1 MSTATRYIEYLQSKI
16 QEVLD
21 NEIPNI
27 EKAAQLMTESCLKG
41 GRIYVFG
48 SGHSH
53 LIAEEMYVRAGGLA
67 LVHAILPPEMALV
80 NNMVTK
86 STLLERL
93 DGYASALIEL
103 YHVGE
108 KDTLMVVSNSGR
120 NAVPVEMCLAAKAKG
135 ANVVA
140 LTSMKHSSSCNSRHS
155 SGKRIFEIADVTID
169 NRAEKGDSGLM
180 IEGLNIPIGP
190 VSDGTGI
197 AIAQALINEVIERMV
212 QAGVE
217 PPVFVS
223 SNVDGGDEKNAH
235 LYETYYNYWK

>member
-1 MSTATRYIEYLQSKI
+1 MSIATRYIEYLQSKI

-27 EKAAQLMTESCLKG
+27 EKAAQLMAESCLKG

-53 LIAEEMYVRAGGLA
+53 LIAEEMYIRAGGLA
-67 LVHAILPPEMALV
+67 LVHAILPPEMMLGPMA
-80 NNMVTK
+80 TK

-93 DGYASALIEL
+93 EGYAPAIVEL
-103 YHVGE
+103 YKIDE

-120 NAVPVEMCLAAKAKG
+120 NAVPVEMCLAAKEKG
-135 ANVVA
+135 ASVVA
-140 LTSMKHSSSCNSRHS
+140 LTSMKHSSACASRHS

-169 NRAEKGDSGLM
+169 NHAEKGDSGLT
-180 IEGLNIPIGP
+180 IEDLNTPVGP
-190 VSDGTGI
+190 VSDATGI
-197 AIAQALINEVIERMV
+197 AIAQALVNEVIERMI

-223 SNVDGGDEKNAH
+223 SNVDGGDAKNAH
-235 LYETYYNYWK
+235 LYEQYYGYWK

>member
-1 MSTATRYIEYLQSKI
+1 MSIATRYIEYLQSKI

-27 EKAAQLMTESCLKG
+27 EKAAQLMAESCLKG

-53 LIAEEMYVRAGGLA
+53 LIAEEMFIRAGGLA
-67 LVHAILPPEMALV
+67 LVHAILPPEMMLSSMA
-80 NNMVTK
+80 TK

-93 DGYASALIEL
+93 EGYAPALVEL
-103 YHVGE
+103 YHIDE

-135 ANVVA
+135 ASVVA
-140 LTSMKHSSSCNSRHS
+140 LTSMKHSSACTSRHS

-169 NRAEKGDSGLM
+169 NHAEKGDSGLT
-180 IEGLNIPIGP
+180 IDGLETPIGP

-212 QAGVE
+212 KAGVE

-223 SNVDGGDEKNAH
+223 SNVDGGDEKNAA
-235 LYETYYNYWK
+235 LYEKYYGYWK

>member
-1 MSTATRYIEYLQSKI
+1 MSTATRYIQYLQSKI

-27 EKAAQLMTESCLKG
+27 EKAAQLMAESCLKG

-53 LIAEEMYVRAGGLA
+53 LIAEEMYIRAGGLA
-67 LVHAILPPEMALV
+67 LVHASLPPEMMLNSMA
-80 NNMVTK
+80 TK
-86 STLLERL
+86 STMLERL
-93 DGYASALIEL
+93 EGYGPALVEL
-103 YHVGE
+103 YHIDE

-135 ANVVA
+135 ASVVA
-140 LTSMKHSSSCNSRHS
+140 LTSLKHSSSCTSRHS
-155 SGKRIFEIADVTID
+155 SGKRIFELADVTID
-169 NRAEKGDSGLM
+169 NRAEIGDSGLQ
-180 IEGLNIPIGP
+180 IEGLETKIGP

-197 AIAQALINEVIERMV
+197 AIAQALINEVIDRMV

-223 SNVDGGDEKNAH
+223 SNVDGGDEKNAQ
-235 LYETYYNYWK
+235 LYETYYGYWK

>member
-1 MSTATRYIEYLQSKI
+1 MSIGTRYIEYLQSKL

-21 NEIPNI
+21 NEMPNI

-48 SGHSH
+48 TGHSH
-53 LIAEEMYVRAGGLA
+53 MIAEEMYIRAGGLA
-67 LVHAILPPEMALV
+67 PVHAILPPELMLGPMAL
-80 NNMVTK
+80 K
-86 STLLERL
+86 STLVERME
-93 DGYASALIEL
+93 GYAPALADL
-103 YHVGE
+103 YCIDE

-120 NAVPVEMCLAAKAKG
+120 NAVPVEMCLAAKEKG
-135 ANVVA
+135 ASVVA
-140 LTSMKHSSSCNSRHS
+140 LTSMKHSSACASRHS

-169 NRAEKGDSGLM
+169 NHAEKGDSGLT
-180 IEGLNIPIGP
+180 IEGLNTPIGP

-197 AIAQALINEVIERMV
+197 AIAQALINEVIERMI

-223 SNVDGGDEKNAH
+223 SNVDGGDAKNAH
-235 LYETYYNYWK
+235 LYEQYYGYWK

>member
-27 EKAAQLMTESCLKG
+27 EKAARLMADSCLKG

-53 LIAEEMYVRAGGLA
+53 LIAEEMYIRAGGLA
-67 LVHAILPPEMALV
+67 LVHAILPPEMMLNA
-80 NNMVTK
+80 MPTK

-93 DGYASALIEL
+93 EGYAPAIVDL
-103 YHVGE
+103 YKIDE

-135 ANVVA
+135 ASVVA
-140 LTSMKHSSSCNSRHS
+140 LTSMLHSSTCASRHK

-169 NRAEKGDSGLM
+169 NRAVKGDAGMKL
-180 IEGLNIPIGP
+180 EGLETPIGP

-197 AIAQALINEVIERMV
+197 VIAQALITEVIDRML

-223 SNVDGGDEKNAH
+223 SNVDGGDAKNVELFEK
-235 LYETYYNYWK
+235 YYGYWK